1 MKEEVFKFCVLI
13 ARGKAFTPSLIPVL
27 PSFPFA
33 RVRCAR
39 THH

>member
-13 ARGKAFTPSLIPVL
+13 ARGKAFTHSLI

-33 RVRCAR
+33 RVSCAR